1 MFFSSVKGINRST
14 SKELSNIYLK
24 VINEKNWRSQNFDFL
39 SSKKLSP
46 GQFLKSSNSRSYH
59 WVLKLLAA
67 TLKSEVWEQNCVWLF
82 YYFNLERNYDG
93 LESNSNSPCILL
105 TKYINFNKKET
116 ESKMESFTHGF
127 KETNLVHQLI

>member
-24 VINEKNWRSQNFDFL
+24 VINEKNWRSQNFGFL

-93 LESNSNSPCILL
+93 LESNSPCILL